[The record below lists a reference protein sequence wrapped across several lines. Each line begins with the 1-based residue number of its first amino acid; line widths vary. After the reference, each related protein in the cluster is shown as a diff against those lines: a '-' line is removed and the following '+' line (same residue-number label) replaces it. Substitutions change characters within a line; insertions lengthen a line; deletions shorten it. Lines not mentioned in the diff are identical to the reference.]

1 MNWLVRRDI
10 LNVARGGVLMGIVN
24 VTPDSF
30 SDGGRFHTVERAVS
44 HAKELER
51 QGALILDIGGESTR
65 PGAAEVSVEEELD
78 RVFPVVRELR
88 PCTDAVISVDTRH
101 AAVAAAVLEA
111 GADVINDISGLQEEV
126 MAELCAEARCGVVAM
141 HMQGRPETM
150 QNAPFYEDVVRE
162 VRGYFEERY
171 DFLLGRGLVPEQIC
185 WDPGIGF
192 GKTLEHNL
200 ALLSNMDR
208 LEVAGRPVL
217 LGLSR
222 KRMLGAVLGDAEQ
235 GRAPLSTA
243 VMTVWGHLHG
253 ARIHRVHDVEECAR
267 ALRLVQAA
275 EPFVR

>member
-1 MNWLVRRDI
+1 MNWLVRRHT
-10 LNVARGGVLMGIVN
+10 LNVGQGGVLMGVVN

-30 SDGGRFHTVERAVS
+30 SDGGNFNTLEKALV
-44 HAKELER
+44 HALELER
-51 QGALILDIGGESTR
+51 QGASVLDIGGESTR
-65 PGAAEVSVEEELD
+65 PGAAEVLVDEELE
-78 RVFPVVRELR
+78 RVLPVVCELR
-88 PCTDAVISVDTRH
+88 KRSSVLISVDTRH
-101 AAVAAAVLEA
+101 AAVAQAVLEA
-111 GADVINDISGLQEEV
+111 GADVINDISGVAEEG
-126 MAELCAEARCGVVAM
+126 MAELCAASRCGVVVM

-150 QNAPFYEDVVRE
+150 QHAPHYTDVVEE
-162 VRGYFEERY
+162 VRAYFEERY
-171 DFLLGRGLVPEQIC
+171 DFLMDKGLVPEQIC

-200 ALLSNMDR
+200 ALLSNMGR

-222 KRMLGAVLGDAEQ
+222 KRMLGTILGCTET

-253 ARIHRVHDVEECAR
+253 ARIHRVHDVHECAQ
-267 ALRLVQAA
+267 ALRLIQEA

>member
-1 MNWLVRRDI
+1 MNWLVRRDV
-10 LNVARGGVLMGIVN
+10 LDVARGGVLMGIVN

-30 SDGGRFHTVERAVS
+30 SDGGRFYATERAVS

-51 QGALILDIGGESTR
+51 QGALILDIGGESAR
-65 PGAAEVSVEEELD
+65 PGAAEVAAEEELD
-78 RVFPVVRELR
+78 RVLPVVRELR
-88 PCTDAVISVDTRH
+88 SCTDAVISVDTRH

-111 GADVINDISGLQEEV
+111 GADVINDISGLREAG
-126 MAELCAEARCGVVAM
+126 MAELCAAARCGVVAM

-150 QNAPFYEDVVRE
+150 QDAPSYGDVVRE
-162 VRGYFEERY
+162 VRGYY
-171 DFLLGRGLVPEQIC
+171 DFLLGRGLEPEQIC

-192 GKTLEHNL
+192 GKTAEHNL
-200 ALLSNMDR
+200 ALLSNMDK
-208 LEVAGRPVL
+208 LQVAGRPVL

-222 KRMLGAVLGDAEQ
+222 KSMLGAVLGDAEQ

-253 ARIHRVHDVEECAR
+253 AQIHRVHDVAECAR
-267 ALRLVQAA
+267 ALRLIRAA

>member
-1 MNWLVRRDI
+1 MNWFVRRDV
-10 LNVARGGVLMGIVN
+10 LDVARGGVLMGIVN

-30 SDGGRFHTVERAVS
+30 SDGGRFYATERAVS

-65 PGAAEVSVEEELD
+65 PGAAEVSAEEELD
-78 RVFPVVRELR
+78 RVLPVVRELR
-88 PCTDAVISVDTRH
+88 SCTDAVISVDTRH
-101 AAVAAAVLEA
+101 AAVAAVLEA
-111 GADVINDISGLQEEV
+111 GADVINDISGLREAG
-126 MAELCAEARCGVVAM
+126 MAELCAAARCGVVAM

-150 QNAPFYEDVVRE
+150 QDAPSYGDVVRE

-171 DFLLGRGLVPEQIC
+171 DFLLGRGLEPEQIC

-192 GKTLEHNL
+192 GKTAEHNL
-200 ALLSNMDR
+200 ALLSNMDK
-208 LEVAGRPVL
+208 LQVAGRPVL

-253 ARIHRVHDVEECAR
+253 AQIHRVHDVAECAR
-267 ALRLVQAA
+267 ALRLIRAA

>member
-1 MNWLVRRDI
+1 MNWLVRRDV
-10 LNVARGGVLMGIVN
+10 LDVARGGVLMGIVN

-30 SDGGRFHTVERAVS
+30 SDGGRFYATERAVS

-65 PGAAEVSVEEELD
+65 PGAAEVAAEEELD
-78 RVFPVVRELR
+78 RVLPVVRELR
-88 PCTDAVISVDTRH
+88 SCTDAVISVDTRH
-101 AAVAAAVLEA
+101 AAVAAVLEA
-111 GADVINDISGLQEEV
+111 GADVINDISGLREAG
-126 MAELCAEARCGVVAM
+126 MAELCAAARCGVVAM

-150 QNAPFYEDVVRE
+150 QDAPSYGDVVRE

-171 DFLLGRGLVPEQIC
+171 DFLLGRGLEPEQIC

-192 GKTLEHNL
+192 GKTAEHNL
-200 ALLSNMDR
+200 ALLSNMDK
-208 LEVAGRPVL
+208 LQVAGRPVL

-253 ARIHRVHDVEECAR
+253 AQIHRVHDVAECAR
-267 ALRLVQAA
+267 ALRLIRAA

>member
-1 MNWLVRRDI
+1 MNWLVRREI

-30 SDGGRFHTVERAVS
+30 SDGGRFHTTERAVS
-44 HAKELER
+44 HARELER

-78 RVFPVVRELR
+78 RVLPVVRELR
-88 PCTDAVISVDTRH
+88 PCTGAVISVDTRH

-111 GADVINDISGLQEEV
+111 GADVINDISGLQEEG
-126 MAELCAEARCGVVAM
+126 MAELCAEARCGVVVM

-150 QNAPFYEDVVRE
+150 QNAPLYEDVVRE
-162 VRGYFEERY
+162 VRDYFEERY
-171 DFLLGRGLVPEQIC
+171 DFLLGRGLAPEQIC

-200 ALLSNMDR
+200 ALLSHMGR
-208 LEVAGRPVL
+208 LQVAGRPVL

-222 KRMLGAVLGDAEQ
+222 KRMLGAILGDAEQ

-253 ARIHRVHDVEECAR
+253 ARIHRVHDVAECAR

>member
-1 MNWLVRRDI
+1 MNWLVRRDV
-10 LNVARGGVLMGIVN
+10 LDVARGGVLMGIVN

-30 SDGGRFHTVERAVS
+30 SDGGRFYATERAVS

-65 PGAAEVSVEEELD
+65 PGAAEVSAEEELD
-78 RVFPVVRELR
+78 RVLPVVRELR
-88 PCTDAVISVDTRH
+88 SCTDAVISVDTRH
-101 AAVAAAVLEA
+101 AAVAAVLEA
-111 GADVINDISGLQEEV
+111 GADVINDISGLREAG
-126 MAELCAEARCGVVAM
+126 MAELCAAARCGVVAM

-150 QNAPFYEDVVRE
+150 QDAPSYGDVVRE

-171 DFLLGRGLVPEQIC
+171 DFLLGRGLEPEQIC

-192 GKTLEHNL
+192 GKTAEHNL
-200 ALLSNMDR
+200 ALLSNMDK
-208 LEVAGRPVL
+208 LQVAGRPVL

-253 ARIHRVHDVEECAR
+253 AQIHRVHDVAECAR
-267 ALRLVQAA
+267 ALRLIRAA

>member
-1 MNWLVRRDI
+1 MNWLVRRDV
-10 LNVARGGVLMGIVN
+10 LEVARGGVLMGIVN

-30 SDGGRFHTVERAVS
+30 SDGGRFYATERAVS

-51 QGALILDIGGESTR
+51 QGALILDIGGSTR
-65 PGAAEVSVEEELD
+65 PGAAEVSAEEELD
-78 RVFPVVRELR
+78 RVLPVVRELR
-88 PCTDAVISVDTRH
+88 SCTDAVISVDTRH

-111 GADVINDISGLQEEV
+111 GADVINDISGLREEG

-150 QNAPFYEDVVRE
+150 QDAPSYGDVVRE

-171 DFLLGRGLVPEQIC
+171 DFLLGRGLEPEQIC

-192 GKTLEHNL
+192 GKTAEHNL
-200 ALLSNMDR
+200 ALLSNMDK
-208 LEVAGRPVL
+208 LQVAGRPVL

-253 ARIHRVHDVEECAR
+253 AQIHRVHDVAECAR
-267 ALRLVQAA
+267 ALRLIRAA

>member
-1 MNWLVRRDI
+1 MNWLVRR
-10 LNVARGGVLMGIVN
+10 NVLKTEHGGVLMGIVN

-30 SDGGRFHTVERAVS
+30 SDGGRFNTVEKAVRRGM
-44 HAKELER
+44 ELER
-51 QGALILDIGGESTR
+51 QGAAILDIGGESTR

-78 RVFPVVRELR
+78 RVLPVVAALREYSE
-88 PCTDAVISVDTRH
+88 AVISVDTRH

-111 GADVINDISGLQEEV
+111 GADVINDISGLAEEGMV
-126 MAELCAEARCGVVAM
+126 ECCAASRCGVVVM
-141 HMQGRPETM
+141 HMQGSPETM
-150 QNAPFYEDVVRE
+150 QEAPAYEDVVEE

-171 DFLLGRGLVPEQIC
+171 EALLQQGIVPEQIC

-200 ALLSNMDR
+200 ALLSNMDK
-208 LEVAGRPVL
+208 LHVGGRPVL

-222 KRMLGAVLGDAEQ
+222 KRMLGAILGGTEE

-253 ARIHRVHDVEECAR
+253 AQIHRVHDVGECAQ
-267 ALRLVQAA
+267 ALRLIQAA
-275 EPFVR
+275 EPFIR

>member
-1 MNWLVRRDI
+1 MNWLVRR
-10 LNVARGGVLMGIVN
+10 NVLKTEHGCVLMGIVN

-30 SDGGRFHTVERAVS
+30 SDGGRFNTVEKAVRRGM
-44 HAKELER
+44 ELER
-51 QGALILDIGGESTR
+51 QGAAILDIGGESTR

-78 RVFPVVRELR
+78 RVLPVVVALREHSE
-88 PCTDAVISVDTRH
+88 AVISVDTRH

-111 GADVINDISGLQEEV
+111 GADVINDISGLAEEGMV
-126 MAELCAEARCGVVAM
+126 ECCAAARCGVVVM
-141 HMQGRPETM
+141 HMQGSPETM
-150 QNAPFYEDVVRE
+150 QEAPAYEDVVEE

-171 DFLLGRGLVPEQIC
+171 EALLQQGIVPEQIC

-200 ALLSNMDR
+200 ALLSNMDK
-208 LEVAGRPVL
+208 LHVGGRPVL

-222 KRMLGAVLGDAEQ
+222 KRMLGSILGGTEE

-253 ARIHRVHDVEECAR
+253 AQIHRVHDVGECAQ
-267 ALRLVQAA
+267 ALRLIQAA
-275 EPFVR
+275 EPFIR

>member
-1 MNWLVRRDI
+1 MNWLVRREI

-30 SDGGRFHTVERAVS
+30 SDGGRFHTTERAVS
-44 HAKELER
+44 HARELER

-78 RVFPVVRELR
+78 RVLPVVRELR
-88 PCTDAVISVDTRH
+88 PCTGAVISVDTRH

-111 GADVINDISGLQEEV
+111 GADVINDISGLQEEG
-126 MAELCAEARCGVVAM
+126 MAELCAEARCGVVVM

-150 QNAPFYEDVVRE
+150 QNAPLYEDVVRE
-162 VRGYFEERY
+162 VRDYFEERY
-171 DFLLGRGLVPEQIC
+171 DFLLGRGLAPEQIC

-200 ALLSNMDR
+200 ALLSHMDR
-208 LEVAGRPVL
+208 LQVAGRPVL

-222 KRMLGAVLGDAEQ
+222 KRMLGAILDDAEQ

-253 ARIHRVHDVEECAR
+253 ARIHRVHDVAECAR

>member
-1 MNWLVRRDI
+1 MNWLVRRDV
-10 LNVARGGVLMGIVN
+10 LDVARGGVLMGIVN

-30 SDGGRFHTVERAVS
+30 SDGGRFYATERAVS

-65 PGAAEVSVEEELD
+65 PGAAEGSAEEELD
-78 RVFPVVRELR
+78 RVLPVVRELR
-88 PCTDAVISVDTRH
+88 SCTDAVISVDTRH
-101 AAVAAAVLEA
+101 AAVAAVLEA
-111 GADVINDISGLQEEV
+111 GADVINDISGLREAG
-126 MAELCAEARCGVVAM
+126 MAELCAAARCGVVAM

-150 QNAPFYEDVVRE
+150 QDAPSYGDVVRE

-171 DFLLGRGLVPEQIC
+171 DFLLGRGLEPEQIC

-192 GKTLEHNL
+192 GKTAEHNL
-200 ALLSNMDR
+200 ALLSNMDK
-208 LEVAGRPVL
+208 LQVAGRPVL

-253 ARIHRVHDVEECAR
+253 AQIHRVHDVAECAR
-267 ALRLVQAA
+267 ALRLIRAA

>member
-1 MNWLVRRDI
+1 MNWLVRRDV
-10 LNVARGGVLMGIVN
+10 LDVARGGVLMGIVN

-30 SDGGRFHTVERAVS
+30 SDGGRFYATERAVS

-51 QGALILDIGGESTR
+51 QGALILDIGGSPPGR
-65 PGAAEVSVEEELD
+65 GAAEVAAEEELD
-78 RVFPVVRELR
+78 RVLPVVRELR
-88 PCTDAVISVDTRH
+88 SCTDAVISVDTRH

-111 GADVINDISGLQEEV
+111 GADVINDISGLREAG
-126 MAELCAEARCGVVAM
+126 MAELCAAARCGVVAM

-150 QNAPFYEDVVRE
+150 QDAPSYGDVVRE

-171 DFLLGRGLVPEQIC
+171 DFLLGRGLEPEQIC

-192 GKTLEHNL
+192 GKTAEHNL
-200 ALLSNMDR
+200 ALLSNMDK
-208 LEVAGRPVL
+208 LQVAGRPVL

-253 ARIHRVHDVEECAR
+253 AQIHRVHDVAECAR
-267 ALRLVQAA
+267 ALRLIRAA